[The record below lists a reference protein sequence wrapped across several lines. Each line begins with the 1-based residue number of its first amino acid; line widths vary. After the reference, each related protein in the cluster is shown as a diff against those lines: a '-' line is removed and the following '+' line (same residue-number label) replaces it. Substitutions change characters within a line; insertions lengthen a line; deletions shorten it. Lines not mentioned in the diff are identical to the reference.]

1 MKTPLYKQYE
11 NAQSVGV
18 YTMCNTFALVILD
31 IDERDEI
38 AVTAWVSGE
47 RWMCKG
53 TKKHYYNIRRNR
65 IHYSTSGRAYI
76 RKSNNRFYFDEIMK
90 I

>member
-11 NAQSVGV
+11 NAQPVGV

-38 AVTAWVSGE
+38 AITAWCNHSRGRE
-47 RWMCKG
+47 YG
-53 TKKHYYNIRRNR
+53 NIRRNR
-65 IHYSTSGRAYI
+65 INYSPTGRAYI
-76 RKSNNRFYFDEIMK
+76 RKGGTRFYFDEIMRTGA

>member
-11 NAQSVGV
+11 NAQPVGA

-38 AVTAWVSGE
+38 AVTAWSNG
-47 RWMCKG
+47 KQ
-53 TKKHYYNIRRNR
+53 YYNIRRNR
-65 IHYSTSGRAYI
+65 IHYSPSGRAYI
-76 RKSNNRFYFDEIMK
+76 RKGGTRFYFDEIMRTGA